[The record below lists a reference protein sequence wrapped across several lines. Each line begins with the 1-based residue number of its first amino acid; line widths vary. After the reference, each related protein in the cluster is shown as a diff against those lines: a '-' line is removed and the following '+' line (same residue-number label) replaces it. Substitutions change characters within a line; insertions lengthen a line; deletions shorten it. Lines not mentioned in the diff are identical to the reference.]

1 MQRGINKV
9 ILLGNVG
16 NDPEY
21 KHLENNSEVCNIV
34 VATSEVWKDKKGEEQ
49 ERTEWHRVVF
59 WNQLAS
65 LVYKYVNKGDK
76 IYIEGKLQTRS
87 YDKDGIKTYS
97 TELIAKEV
105 QFLGKNAKS
114 SDENAKSSNENAKI
128 ETDQFDDDIP
138 F

>member
-59 WNQLAS
+59 ISVINISEPPRRAPLSFAGLW
-65 LVYKYVNKGDK
+65 V
-76 IYIEGKLQTRS
+76 
-87 YDKDGIKTYS
+87 
-97 TELIAKEV
+97 
-105 QFLGKNAKS
+105 
-114 SDENAKSSNENAKI
+114 
-128 ETDQFDDDIP
+128 
-138 F
+138 